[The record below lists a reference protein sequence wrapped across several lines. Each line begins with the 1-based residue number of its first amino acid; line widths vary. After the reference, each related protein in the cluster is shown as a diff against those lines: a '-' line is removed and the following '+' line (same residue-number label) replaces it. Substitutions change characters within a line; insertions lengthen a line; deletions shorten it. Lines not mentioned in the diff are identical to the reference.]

1 MPVAASTKLSSSTV
15 KPTMVFVA
23 SPLIITWKLAAAASP
38 ALITLLT
45 TTGTPWVSVTSN
57 WKDEIAISRLTNTCT
72 CPSSSTGESSNELSP
87 SDGAGG
93 GNCMSSSGLQN
104 TLVSMASPSWLLLSS
119 TSDRHSCWPSRT
131 GDTVSRTSVWMGKP
145 STGSMGCSACTPNT
159 MPLPSINDMLTCSA
173 SPPFARRI
181 VIGVPVLPSVRA
193 RLKLSKGCA
202 TCTCTWTSPADPTGV
217 SPTRVTCA
225 KHGVGAAT
233 KSQPR
238 TTATKG

>member
-1 MPVAASTKLSSSTV
+1 
-15 KPTMVFVA
+15 
-23 SPLIITWKLAAAASP
+23 
-38 ALITLLT
+38 
-45 TTGTPWVSVTSN
+45 
-57 WKDEIAISRLTNTCT
+57 
-72 CPSSSTGESSNELSP
+72 
-87 SDGAGG
+87 
-93 GNCMSSSGLQN
+93 
-104 TLVSMASPSWLLLSS
+104 
-119 TSDRHSCWPSRT
+119 
-131 GDTVSRTSVWMGKP
+131 MGKP

-173 SPPFARRI
+173 SPPVREDESTTKRHGVSPPNETIAQQHIPFARRI
-181 VIGVPVLPSVRA
+181 VTGVPVLPSVRA